1 MIVAV
6 SKNGVIGQD
15 NKIPW
20 NYPDD
25 MKFFRKMTAGAN
37 VIMGRKT
44 YESIGRA
51 LPKRRNIVVTS
62 GSTPIIGVELAVSV
76 EGAINLANAPLPAIE
91 VMISEGGPAP
101 KPPAVDTW
109 LIGGSS
115 IYREGLKY
123 ADEIYVTLIPDNVE
137 GEGLIFFPWV
147 NPVDF
152 HYAELIHLE
161 NSDLTVAKLVTTR
174 A

>member
-1 MIVAV
+1 MIKMIAAV

-20 NYPDD
+20 SYPED
-25 MKFFRKMTAGAN
+25 MKFFRKMTAGGT

-44 YESIGRA
+44 WESIGRL
-51 LPKRRNIVVTS
+51 LPKRRNIVIS
-62 GSTPIIGVELAVSV
+62 RSKVEFEGLETFSSV
-76 EGAINLANAPLPAIE
+76 EKAVISAMPAMTSSGGT
-91 VMISEGGPAP
+91 VMPD
-101 KPPAVDTW
+101 VW

-123 ADEIYVTLIPDNVE
+123 ANEIYVTLIPDVVE

-147 NPVDF
+147 NPVDY

-161 NSDLTVAKLVTTR
+161 DSDLTVAKLVTTR